1 MSEPCTARFRAVWV
15 VGRTA
20 QLPTSPRLPAVSRR
34 RRLQDSASAWT
45 AKLRVGRSRSGSS
58 PSRRPNLQRPTGR
71 IRRKCKTRL
80 LPGARARLQ
89 EARTEPA
96 GRQIGST
103 ARSLTTEN
111 SFQLL
116 FVHLRPALDSSLL
129 GLVAKLVVGPAAGS
143 QVRPQAAAPAR
154 RHVVDGRR
162 TRLPGLA
169 VAGTLL
175 VDRPGGDLF
184 GLVFAGATLDQAFL
198 DVLVLALSLV
208 APRALRHVDFLLRF
222 LPFFL
227 DNARANP
234 FD

>member
-1 MSEPCTARFRAVWV
+1 MNSTIPGRLGSWTYGTTTNITRAASTIAATATTGLAFSLDRQ
-15 VGRTA
+15 T
-20 QLPTSPRLPAVSRR
+20 P
-34 RRLQDSASAWT
+34 
-45 AKLRVGRSRSGSS
+45 
-58 PSRRPNLQRPTGR
+58 RRPIEIRIIAVPAPQLTTAHGAYSSKMQNASPTR
-71 IRRKCKTRL
+71 ST
-80 LPGARARLQ
+80 GATK

-184 GLVFAGATLDQAFL
+184 GLVFASATLDQAFL
-198 DVLVLALSLV
+198 
-208 APRALRHVDFLLRF
+208 
-222 LPFFL
+222 
-227 DNARANP
+227 
-234 FD
+234 